1 MNNWKDY
8 KLNHVYK
15 DMKRRCYSK
24 TLKQYKDYGGR
35 GITVCDEWTDKT
47 REGRPATKGWL
58 AFKVW
63 ALSNGYK
70 EGLSLDRIDNNKGYS
85 PENCRWVSRQ
95 IQNNNTRK
103 NKYIT
108 YKGKTQSLAN
118 WCRELGLNY
127 DRTKHRLN
135 EGQWSIERAFT
146 IIGKSDTKVR
156 RLQTNE

>member
-1 MNNWKDY
+1 MNSWKDY
-8 KLNHVYK
+8 KLNHAYK

-24 TLKQYKDYGGR
+24 TFRQYKDYGGR
-35 GITVCDEWTDKT
+35 GIAVCNEWIDKT
-47 REGRPATKGWL
+47 KEGSSATKGWL
-58 AFKVW
+58 AFKSW

-85 PENCRWVSRQ
+85 PENCRWVDRQ

-127 DRTKHRLN
+127 DRTKRRLN
-135 EGQWSIERAFT
+135 EGQWSVERAFT
-146 IIGKSDTKVR
+146 TIGKSETKVR
-156 RLQTNE
+156 KVTGK